1 MNYKFLGSAVI
12 TAATGLL
19 MSSLGFVFASPAR
32 ADIYLCNKAASKYLA
47 AVTWNSTSGMKSRG
61 WIQIEPGECKQ
72 ALKADTSN
80 MEFGVYGENIKGGS
94 HTGDIPRC
102 VIQFPTQPS
111 WNIVGADDASRCKGK
126 GRVMVNFRRVR
137 TGSGSDS
144 SYELFD

>member
-1 MNYKFLGSAVI
+1 MNCKFLGSAVMI
-12 TAATGLL
+12 AATGL
-19 MSSLGFVFASPAR
+19 MSSLGFVFATPAH
-32 ADIYLCNKAASKYLA
+32 ADFYLCNKAASKYLA
-47 AVTWNSTSGMKSRG
+47 AVTWNTVDGMRSRG
-61 WIQIEPGECKQ
+61 WIQLQPGECKQ

-80 MEFGVYGENIKGGS
+80 MELGVYGENVKGGS
-94 HTGDIPRC
+94 HTGDTPRC

-137 TGSGSDS
+137 TGSGYDS